1 MSITKTISYA
11 PLWKTLIDKG
21 LKKTDLI
28 SMANIGSGTLAKLSK
43 NRIVHDQYFGFSV
56 ILSHQFNRK
65 YHEKICS
72 NFGWLRS
79 ERRQRNQRSHCIV
92 ALH

>member
-28 SMANIGSGTLAKLSK
+28 SMANMGSGTLAKLSK
-43 NRIVHDQYFGFSV
+43 NQEISMTVLLKLCTVLNCELTDIMIIS
-56 ILSHQFNRK
+56 
-65 YHEKICS
+65 
-72 NFGWLRS
+72 
-79 ERRQRNQRSHCIV
+79 
-92 ALH
+92 

>member
-28 SMANIGSGTLAKLSK
+28 SMANMGSGTLAKLSK
-43 NRIVHDQYFGFSV
+43 NQEISMTVLLKLCTVLNCELTDIMIISWKGS
-56 ILSHQFNRK
+56 K
-65 YHEKICS
+65 
-72 NFGWLRS
+72 WLTK
-79 ERRQRNQRSHCIV
+79 NLLKV
-92 ALH
+92 